1 MDSPG
6 RKSWAWQFCFLD
18 DRTTGVWAAFTSAVP
33 RGVNISLCVCD
44 VIKHLQARCCGRGGP
59 SRASS
64 GAKSPCANSACKAP
78 RSPAH
83 GRAGK
88 GTGIGT
94 GTSLLCVL
102 GAGSAV
108 AAPLCMFGMGAQQ
121 RGVVFLACFF
131 LNPGVSPVIS
141 EILFSAG
148 C

>member
-1 MDSPG
+1 M
-6 RKSWAWQFCFLD
+6 AE
-18 DRTTGVWAAFTSAVP
+18 GV
-33 RGVNISLCVCD
+33 
-44 VIKHLQARCCGRGGP
+44 QAEPAQVQNPPVQIPHAKPQGPQPMAGTGRGT
-59 SRASS
+59 
-64 GAKSPCANSACKAP
+64 
-78 RSPAH
+78 
-83 GRAGK
+83 
-88 GTGIGT
+88 GTGT

-121 RGVVFLACFF
+121 RGVVLLACFF